1 MSWKLQ
7 PPATKLKI
15 TQIVCF
21 SQNDYDNYTHGT
33 SWLTILLLAGD
44 TPLPAGVIVAVSIS
58 AIMFVLL
65 MIIAIIIAIMCI
77 TKGGKG
83 VMLVSLHLYVQVQ

>member
-1 MSWKLQ
+1 M
-7 PPATKLKI
+7 
-15 TQIVCF
+15 
-21 SQNDYDNYTHGT
+21 
-33 SWLTILLLAGD
+33 ILLLAGD
-44 TPLPAGVIVAVSIS
+44 TPLPAGVIIAVSIS

-77 TKGGKG
+77 MKGGKG